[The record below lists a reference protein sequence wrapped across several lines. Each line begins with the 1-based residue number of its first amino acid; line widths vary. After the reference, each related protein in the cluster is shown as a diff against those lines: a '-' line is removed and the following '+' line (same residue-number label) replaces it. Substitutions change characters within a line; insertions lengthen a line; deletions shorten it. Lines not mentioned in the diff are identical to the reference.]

1 MTGMSTV
8 DDWAAAVSDALGLQ
22 DQVDVAVLLDVA
34 REAAHAVARPA
45 APVTT
50 YLLGLAVARGA
61 DPEACAATVT
71 ELARE
76 WPGPAA
82 TP

>member
-1 MTGMSTV
+1 MSTV
-8 DDWAAAVSDALGLQ
+8 DDWAAAARDALGLT
-22 DQVDVAVLLDVA
+22 DEIDVAILLDVA

-61 DPEACAATVT
+61 DAEQAAATLT

-76 WPGPAA
+76 WPAP
-82 TP
+82 

>member
-8 DDWAAAVSDALGLQ
+8 DDWVASLRDALGLS
-22 DQVDVAVLLDVA
+22 DEIDVTLLLDVA
-34 REAAHAVARPA
+34 RDSAHAVARPA

-61 DPEACAATVT
+61 DVDAAAAMIT

-76 WPGPAA
+76 WP
-82 TP
+82 TS

>member
-1 MTGMSTV
+1 MMTTIDEWVKEAST
-8 DDWAAAVSDALGLQ
+8 ALGLSA
-22 DQVDVAVLLDVA
+22 DVDVPLLLDVA

-50 YLLGLAVARGA
+50 YLLGLAVAAGA
-61 DPEACAATVT
+61 DPDAAAATLT

-76 WPGPAA
+76 WPGPGA
-82 TP
+82 

>member
-1 MTGMSTV
+1 MSTL
-8 DDWAAAVSDALGLQ
+8 DDWVAAASDALGLTEP
-22 DQVDVAVLLDVA
+22 VDVALLLDLA

-61 DPEACAATVT
+61 DADRASAMLT

-76 WPGPAA
+76 WPAP
-82 TP
+82 

>member
-1 MTGMSTV
+1 MSTV
-8 DDWAAAVSDALGLQ
+8 DDWVVAAREALGLT
-22 DQVDVAVLLDVA
+22 DEVDVALLLDVA

-50 YLLGLAVARGA
+50 YLLGLAVAAGA
-61 DPEACAATVT
+61 DAERAAATLT

-76 WPGPAA
+76 WPAPTAE
-82 TP
+82 T

>member
-1 MTGMSTV
+1 MTSMSTV
-8 DDWAAAVSDALGLQ
+8 DDWVAAVRDALGIT
-22 DQVDVAVLLDVA
+22 DDVDVALLLDLS

-61 DPEACAATVT
+61 DAAQAAETLA

-76 WPGPAA
+76 WPSPTA
-82 TP
+82 

>member
-1 MTGMSTV
+1 MSTL
-8 DDWAAAVSDALGLQ
+8 DDWVAAASDALGLSQ
-22 DQVDVAVLLDVA
+22 EQVDVALLLDLA

-50 YLLGLAVARGA
+50 YLLGVAVARGA
-61 DPEACAATVT
+61 DVEQANATLT

-76 WPGPAA
+76 WPP
-82 TP
+82 P

>member
-1 MTGMSTV
+1 MSTV
-8 DDWAAAVSDALGLQ
+8 DDWVVAAREALGLTAE
-22 DQVDVAVLLDVA
+22 VDVALLLDVA

-50 YLLGLAVARGA
+50 YLLGLAVAGGA
-61 DPEACAATVT
+61 DAEQAAATLI

-76 WPGPAA
+76 WPSPQPPA
-82 TP
+82 

>member
-8 DDWAAAVSDALGLQ
+8 DDWVAAVSDALGLT
-22 DQVDVAVLLDVA
+22 DEVDVALLLDVA
-34 REAAHAVARPA
+34 RDAAHAVARPA

-61 DPEACAATVT
+61 DPGKATETLT

-76 WPGPAA
+76 WPSPA
-82 TP
+82 P